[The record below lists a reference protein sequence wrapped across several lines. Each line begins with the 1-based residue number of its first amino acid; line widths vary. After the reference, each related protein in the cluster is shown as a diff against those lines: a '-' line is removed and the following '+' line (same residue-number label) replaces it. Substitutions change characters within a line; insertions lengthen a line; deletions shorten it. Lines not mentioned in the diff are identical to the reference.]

1 MLFAVY
7 IDTLIVRLRSSG
19 FGCKIADKYYGCL
32 VYADD
37 IMLISHTANDVS
49 RMLAICD
56 HFTADF
62 DLKFDNIKSV
72 AMRIGRRY
80 GVQCAS
86 FTLSGGELKCVNEL
100 KYLGVHLAASKCFKT
115 SVNHLKVKF
124 YRVLNCIYSR
134 SKAANSEIIT
144 VLLMRTASLFCCTL
158 QKLFYSAKVS
168 CKI

>member
-1 MLFAVY
+1 MY
-7 IDTLIVRLRSSG
+7 MYMIVRLRSSG
-19 FGCKIADKYYGCL
+19 FGCKIAGKFYGCL